1 MATRGAIAEID
12 ASAQD
17 RLTAAVA
24 RLAARLGI
32 DPPAEPL
39 PVRQPELARAR
50 ERERMA
56 GLLEAVE
63 AALPAEPAPAKGKKE
78 GPSLQ
83 PVPPKAPAKGVSNI
97 TAAYKLAVADELI
110 DAKGNIDW
118 DTLQKSYPELF
129 AKPQP
134 PTPPNINGGD
144 KGKQTD
150 KQQLDDA
157 TKLAAQKFGIRI
169 PTA

>member
-63 AALPAEPAPAKGKKE
+63 AALPAEPAPAKGKK
-78 GPSLQ
+78 G
-83 PVPPKAPAKGVSNI
+83 
-97 TAAYKLAVADELI
+97 
-110 DAKGNIDW
+110 
-118 DTLQKSYPELF
+118 
-129 AKPQP
+129 
-134 PTPPNINGGD
+134 
-144 KGKQTD
+144 
-150 KQQLDDA
+150 
-157 TKLAAQKFGIRI
+157 
-169 PTA
+169 